1 MSLADDILATLP
13 FLREQA
19 ESLMLDKCTVHRP
32 GEPVTD
38 SDGNVTP
45 SLTLLYTGPCKIQQT
60 LAQSSNPEA
69 GGHQYTVQDTRWDTP
84 VAAGVFA
91 VDDVVTI
98 TEAILDPQL
107 TGRVYRVTEPFHKT
121 GATAQRTRVSEVVA

>member
-1 MSLADDILATLP
+1 MSLVDDVLATLP
-13 FLREQA
+13 GMRAAA
-19 ESLMLDKCTVHRP
+19 ESLMLDTCVVHRP
-32 GEPVTD
+32 GEPITD

-60 LAQSSNPEA
+60 LAQSSNPVA

-84 VAAGVFA
+84 VGVGPFA

-98 TEAILDPQL
+98 TDAVLDPQL
-107 TGRVYRVTEPFHKT
+107 TGKVYRVSEEFHKT
-121 GATAQRTRVSEVVA
+121 GATAQRTRVEEVVA

>member
-1 MSLADDILATLP
+1 MSAVDAVLAGR
-13 FLREQA
+13 REAQA
-19 ESLMLDKCTVHRP
+19 LMLDTCTVHRP
-32 GEPVTD
+32 GEPITD

-69 GGHQYTVQDTRWDTP
+69 GGHQFTVQDTRWDTP

-91 VDDVVTI
+91 VNDVVTI
-98 TEAILDPQL
+98 VDAVLDPQL
-107 TGRVYRVTEPFHKT
+107 TGRVYRVTDPFHKT
-121 GATAQRTRVSEVVA
+121 GATAQRTRVEAVVA

>member
-1 MSLADDILATLP
+1 
-13 FLREQA
+13 
-19 ESLMLDKCTVHRP
+19 MLDTCTVHRP
-32 GEPVTD
+32 GEPATD

-84 VAAGVFA
+84 VMSSVQFE

-107 TGRVYRVTEPFHKT
+107 TGRVYRVTDQFHKT
-121 GATAQRTRVSEVVA
+121 GATAQRTRVSEVTA

>member
-1 MSLADDILATLP
+1 MSAVDAVLAGR
-13 FLREQA
+13 REA
-19 ESLMLDKCTVHRP
+19 ESLMLDTCTVHRP

-38 SDGNVTP
+38 GDGNVTP

-69 GGHQYTVQDTRWDTP
+69 GGHQFTVQDTEWHTP
-84 VAAGVFA
+84 VMSSVQFE

-98 TEAILDPQL
+98 VDAVLDPQL
-107 TGRVYRVTEPFHKT
+107 TGRVYRVTDPFHKT
-121 GATAQRTRVSEVVA
+121 GATAQRTRVSEVTA

>member
-1 MSLADDILATLP
+1 
-13 FLREQA
+13 
-19 ESLMLDKCTVHRP
+19 MLDTCTVHRP
-32 GEPVTD
+32 GEPITD
-38 SDGNVTP
+38 ADGNVSP

-98 TEAILDPQL
+98 IAAVLDPQL
-107 TGRVYRVTEPFHKT
+107 TGRVFRVTDPFHKT
-121 GATAQRTRVSEVVA
+121 GATAQRTRVEAVAA